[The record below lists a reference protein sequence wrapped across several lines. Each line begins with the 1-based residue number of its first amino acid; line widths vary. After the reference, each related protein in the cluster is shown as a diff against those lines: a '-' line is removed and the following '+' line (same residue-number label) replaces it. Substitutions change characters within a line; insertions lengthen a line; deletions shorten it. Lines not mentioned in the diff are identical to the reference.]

1 MQKYKRGDKNGKN
14 KKRDMNFELLRIIS
28 MILIISSHYI
38 IHSGILDTIDK
49 FSINYFFID
58 FIRALSR
65 ISVGLYVLITG
76 YYMVKSK
83 IKIKKLFNTWMIVI
97 FYSVFMCILSLLLKQ
112 DVGMKGIL
120 KSLLPVSSGLYWFAT
135 VYIAIY
141 TLAPFFNIL
150 INKINKKQYIILLF
164 ILFMYLVVD
173 KTIFTDNRY
182 IDARDGESFIWF
194 AFLYL
199 VAGYIRL
206 YFNKHVNKKICIS
219 IILLVS
225 IIIVLLRFLSMKF
238 IGKELERLLY
248 FSNILNFVS
257 LISLF
262 LCFKDVQIKNQKIN
276 NIIGKI
282 SPLTFGIYL
291 IHDNF
296 YFKPFLWVNLLK
308 VSDFANSKYL
318 ILHFVISVI
327 LVFTV
332 CGLIE
337 FVRTKIWNL
346 CSKLKLSKKVD
357 NLLDNWNDKFWNVM
371 EEKNEN

>member
-1 MQKYKRGDKNGKN
+1 MEKT

-49 FSINYFFID
+49 FSVNYFFID

-65 ISVGLYVLITG
+65 ISVGLYVLISG

-83 IKIKKLFNTWMIVI
+83 IKIKKLFNTWMVVI
-97 FYSVFMCILSLLLKQ
+97 FYSIFMCILSLLLKQ

-164 ILFMYLVVD
+164 ILFMYLVID
-173 KTIFTDNRY
+173 KTVFTDNRY
-182 IDARDGESFIWF
+182 IDARNGESFIWF

-206 YFNKHVNKKICIS
+206 YFNKKVNKKICIS
-219 IILLVS
+219 ITLLVP
-225 IIIVLLRFLSMKF
+225 IIIVLLRFLSMK
-238 IGKELERLLY
+238 IIDKNLERLFD

-262 LCFKDVQIKNQKIN
+262 LCFKDIQIKNEKIN

-282 SPLTFGIYL
+282 APLTFGIYL
-291 IHDNF
+291 IHDNA

-327 LVFTV
+327 LVFVV
-332 CGLIE
+332 CAFVE
-337 FVRTKIWNL
+337 FLRTKIWNL
-346 CSKLKLSKKVD
+346 CSKSKISKKVD
-357 NLLDNWNDKFWNVM
+357 NLLDNWNDKFWKVM